1 MYGQGISS
9 GIGALIASAVF
20 VGLAVAAILQWLGVS
35 EILAVAVGMSV
46 ALIGTVISCFV
57 GMRIARSYDSSGL

>member
-20 VGLAVAAILQWLGVS
+20 VGLAVAAILQYLGVS
-35 EILAVAVGMSV
+35 EMLSVTAGMSV

-57 GMRIARSYDSSGL
+57 GMRIARSHP